1 MNAYINLNSFFQ
13 YFCLI
18 YVGKFKLITFIAL
31 KIKYISA
38 YNVSG
43 MWAFAPLVL
52 SISKNI
58 CDPRQKAMKKNI
70 EESEFILLG
79 LTKSPELQ
87 VLLLMILT
95 FIYAIT
101 LTGNLG
107 MFLLILLDAHLH
119 TPMYFFLRN
128 LSLVDLGLPQQSLQ
142 RSWLDSLQE
151 VM

>member
-1 MNAYINLNSFFQ
+1 
-13 YFCLI
+13 
-18 YVGKFKLITFIAL
+18 
-31 KIKYISA
+31 
-38 YNVSG
+38 
-43 MWAFAPLVL
+43 
-52 SISKNI
+52 
-58 CDPRQKAMKKNI
+58 MKKNI